1 MPLIFLARFWP
12 RPGWAQGGGVC
23 HGLAHAG
30 VSHAVREAQGL
41 PPGDAPPILHERLGA
56 GAWRCWRGRWEGG
69 EEEVRMGS
77 RASAPPPRGRRVCRQ
92 PLGTGRTVAV
102 CTAPKSAPALSG
114 FAGSAFQRPVF
125 LTARCGPHQTLAPGL
140 RTLLPHAPQPGSR
153 APTPASALTP
163 GDGPEGLRPPSDSAL
178 VLRVC
183 VYTRERVHMCVR
195 ACEGS
200 GAHV

>member
-1 MPLIFLARFWP
+1 MLEGAL
-12 RPGWAQGGGVC
+12 GGGRGGGP
-23 HGLAHAG
+23 HGLQGLGSPSPWEAG
-30 VSHAVREAQGL
+30 VQAAL
-41 PPGDAPPILHERLGA
+41 GDA
-56 GAWRCWRGRWEGG
+56 
-69 EEEVRMGS
+69 
-77 RASAPPPRGRRVCRQ
+77 
-92 PLGTGRTVAV
+92 GRTVAV

-114 FAGSAFQRPVF
+114 FAGSASQRPVF
-125 LTARCGPHQTLAPGL
+125 LTARRGPHQTLAPGL